1 MKLFITRIR
10 RKRKCFGKSRQ
21 RHVRKARRLLPQ
33 ETDSADLQKHDN
45 FRWKLENRS
54 QIVLSR
60 RLELV
65 KHGIGLHTHRSRGKA
80 RKKVENFYLCRGT
93 RRRRECVWKRF
104 EFSFSHFSS
113 SFFLKLSDMCKH
125 LSCENWD
132 VFRWMTNLCWG
143 ICGGGSWSL
152 RTCLIKLQWHKKASR
167 QDPGD
172 DGSWEG
178 KSCHFQHLKSTE
190 KILGNVNDAGKHEH
204 FPHHKRYQN
213 VKFACDKH
221 WNGIYLKLKLSLD
234 NEERKSLDDSIRFQ
248 SLLLLSS
255 DAHELVP
262 VIKGFKG
269 DKIPF
274 GFDGPIESNQ
284 LLDDKSFQS
293 FYETSNVKPQKSS
306 SFLIASRRI
315 RVGSLHFHRWLD
327 VLKLRCWNFVLH
339 EMMRTERVRFVLERP
354 KTHLGSTWNPPN
366 RQFSVPK
373 EVSSA
378 LEQLDNRVKN
388 LFIETWVIEYRRLMS
403 KIIFWLRAE
412 LLDQQ
417 RTQKTSSS
425 LSSYME

>member
-1 MKLFITRIR
+1 MKTWKSIANRVIEKIR
-10 RKRKCFGKSRQ
+10 TCQAWNRLTHPPQSRTS
-21 RHVRKARRLLPQ
+21 K
-33 ETDSADLQKHDN
+33 
-45 FRWKLENRS
+45 
-54 QIVLSR
+54 
-60 RLELV
+60 
-65 KHGIGLHTHRSRGKA
+65 
-80 RKKVENFYLCRGT
+80 KKVENFYLCRGT
-93 RRRRECVWKRF
+93 RRRRDCVWKRF

-113 SFFLKLSDMCKH
+113 FFFLKLSDMCKH

-172 DGSWEG
+172 DGSREG
-178 KSCHFQHLKSTE
+178 KSCHFQHSKSTE

-269 DKIPF
+269 
-274 GFDGPIESNQ
+274 
-284 LLDDKSFQS
+284 
-293 FYETSNVKPQKSS
+293 T
-306 SFLIASRRI
+306 
-315 RVGSLHFHRWLD
+315 
-327 VLKLRCWNFVLH
+327 
-339 EMMRTERVRFVLERP
+339 
-354 KTHLGSTWNPPN
+354 KTHSDLMGPSNRISFWMTNHFKVFTRHRMWNRKN
-366 RQFSVPK
+366 RRPFSSHHV
-373 EVSSA
+373 V
-378 LEQLDNRVKN
+378 
-388 LFIETWVIEYRRLMS
+388 FG
-403 KIIFWLRAE
+403 
-412 LLDQQ
+412 
-417 RTQKTSSS
+417 
-425 LSSYME
+425 